1 MTVTTVTCS
10 RCAEPSPTDPPP
22 LTWGHAVEDARTLHT
37 CPACTREHLRAM
49 EGKLDSE
56 WW

>member
-49 EGKLDSE
+49 EGRLAPAH
-56 WW
+56 W